1 MYMELTYIIQSASSV
16 NTIQQRSENTTL

>member
-1 MYMELTYIIQSASSV
+1 MELTYIIQSASSV